1 VSLEEQCFARKFG
14 APVSTVA
21 RTSTFPATSSEI
33 TSEWLTQVLV
43 PQELRDSGVKISSF
57 ELCSVGEVVGF
68 AGSSTRVGKI
78 TYEGDV
84 GKYQLP
90 QTVFAKFALPA
101 DNTFRSFFAGAGMYK
116 REIVCYNQLLPASP
130 TAHPQFFFAEYD
142 DTTHDFALVLRDMS
156 DRMYCRDVPAC

>member
-1 VSLEEQCFARKFG
+1 M
-14 APVSTVA
+14 
-21 RTSTFPATSSEI
+21 
-33 TSEWLTQVLV
+33 
-43 PQELRDSGVKISSF
+43 
-57 ELCSVGEVVGF
+57 LCSKVRCACIYSCTHQYIPSNFVRDYERVVDAGPGASRASRLWCQNFVVRF